1 MAFSMMGAMG
11 DYMAEKTREI
21 VKIDLANIADDE
33 NNDFEVTGGTEIE
46 KKNAL
51 LKDSIE
57 QFGLL
62 DPLIVLPAGCG
73 MYTLISGHR
82 RKLMHERLAAE
93 GKEEF
98 RKVD

>member
-57 QFGLL
+57 QFCRT
-62 DPLIVLPAGCG
+62 VLFPIGRKCRPS
-73 MYTLISGHR
+73 SG
-82 RKLMHERLAAE
+82 
-93 GKEEF
+93 
-98 RKVD
+98 